1 MGRAVSAAT
10 IPVLAVQAR
19 NSSTAAAAIDPLHV
33 GSLARR
39 LNQKGRPK
47 AAIWY
52 QTGPFSPSADLRRTG
67 AGDDDRLAGLDH
79 VGGLGGLA
87 VIGIGASCDPE
98 GGHRD
103 SGYQRHHH
111 DLQVGRTISRVN
123 GVVHLSL
130 PTGFAAVYGS
140 SCKDRLFPDGFAG
153 SAKWFHLPASGFRQG
168 EASGAGVRLR
178 PGRYRSGSSAP
189 PKRTGAPPA
198 WS

>member
-1 MGRAVSAAT
+1 MGRAVSAAM
-10 IPVLAVQAR
+10 ILVPAVQAR

-52 QTGPFSPSADLRRTG
+52 QTGPFSSSADLRRPG
-67 AGDDDRLAGLDH
+67 AGDHDRLAGLDH

-98 GGHRD
+98 AGHRD

-111 DLQVGRTISRVN
+111 DLEVGRTISRVN

-153 SAKWFHLPASGFRQG
+153 SAKWFHLPASGFRPG
-168 EASGAGVRLR
+168 RRPGPASGCGPADIVPDRAGR
-178 PGRYRSGSSAP
+178 PDEQE
-189 PKRTGAPPA
+189 
-198 WS
+198 